1 MRKTGCRLKLPSMER
16 FGVISLRE
24 CSWGLGR
31 GNHCWV
37 RIVQPCGGGRATD
50 CNGADALPSMR
61 NWSQTAGLNTSGV
74 SCCEFAG
81 PVIGQ
86 CEAQCRAGRG
96 PHHTLHHSPPR
107 PLPSPNLFG
116 VAARAAVN
124 GFRALRSARLPTGSR
139 PRLDPIFSI
148 AGPQTV
154 DDRGRETPMKS
165 TQVRPSDFSLGRA
178 ISRSTV

>member
-1 MRKTGCRLKLPSMER
+1 
-16 FGVISLRE
+16 
-24 CSWGLGR
+24 
-31 GNHCWV
+31 
-37 RIVQPCGGGRATD
+37 
-50 CNGADALPSMR
+50 LPSMR

-86 CEAQCRAGRG
+86 CEAQCRAGAAARITRFII
-96 PHHTLHHSPPR
+96 PLLVHCHHPIYSVSP
-107 PLPSPNLFG
+107 
-116 VAARAAVN
+116 RAAVN